1 MLSRKALGT
10 AFVIALIS
18 TTIPAAQA
26 TLFPGFPADSD
37 VQALT
42 IQDHLDNY
50 FSVISNVP
58 VNDAVRNLGTLE
70 TPEATKFCDEFNA
83 HGCNLDA
90 SAWLSID
97 SILPVCATK
106 IENCIKNLEFVNADG
121 SVITAKFDRYFKG
134 KTFEAPS
141 ELGMPGGSRVSLWSA
156 SGVGASGATD
166 KFVVNTHLSW
176 EYKGGQTSVQ
186 SFGASVYAVSLEQ
199 DSRYKDSGIV
209 FGPMVD
215 ELKGGSSRY
224 GSVTDS
230 GEINF
235 DGSCVAVEA
244 GLCAKRID
252 FPANTRVKLSL
263 TLSNKVTGW
272 LHGRISKPEIS
283 VNPINQMFNDL
294 KVTADVVDVPMMYAQ
309 YKKSEV
315 SETFTAGTKYN
326 WQGRGN
332 AVTSFYR
339 QYPPESQFAMTAIST
354 LAESVKN
361 TSAEVHTFWN
371 VASIGTNSSN
381 KCLTD
386 TTRLLGFVT
395 TNAMAY
401 SGNAPT
407 WNGESLEY
415 KVSGLHFLPD
425 GKSLTYGTYDLAMR
439 SDAARCLYGFSNAP
453 ISASISVTGQDGEQ
467 KVATTVVNEKD
478 GWLYLAAYGFTFS
491 APTVRVKLSQTPVQ
505 PPVQSSPTVSTP
517 TTPVVVAKPQIKP
530 KVISIKCSNGKTVK
544 TVSGAKPVCPKGYKQ
559 K

>member
-1 MLSRKALGT
+1 
-10 AFVIALIS
+10 
-18 TTIPAAQA
+18 
-26 TLFPGFPADSD
+26 
-37 VQALT
+37 
-42 IQDHLDNY
+42 
-50 FSVISNVP
+50 
-58 VNDAVRNLGTLE
+58 
-70 TPEATKFCDEFNA
+70 
-83 HGCNLDA
+83 
-90 SAWLSID
+90 
-97 SILPVCATK
+97 
-106 IENCIKNLEFVNADG
+106 
-121 SVITAKFDRYFKG
+121 
-134 KTFEAPS
+134 
-141 ELGMPGGSRVSLWSA
+141 
-156 SGVGASGATD
+156 
-166 KFVVNTHLSW
+166 
-176 EYKGGQTSVQ
+176 
-186 SFGASVYAVSLEQ
+186 
-199 DSRYKDSGIV
+199 
-209 FGPMVD
+209 MVD

-252 FPANTRVKLSL
+252 FPANTRLRLSL

-315 SETFTAGTKYN
+315 SETFTAGTKNN

-332 AVTSFYR
+332 ALTSFYR
-339 QYPPESQFAMTAIST
+339 QYPPESPFAMTAIST

-361 TSAEVHTFWN
+361 TAAEVHTFWN

-505 PPVQSSPTVSTP
+505 PPVQSVPTVSTP
-517 TTPVVVAKPQIKP
+517 TTPVVVAKPQTKP
-530 KVISIKCSNGKTVK
+530 KVISIKCSNGKAVK
-544 TVSGAKPVCPKGYKQ
+544 IVSGAKPVCPKGYKQ